1 MRPLITHITK
11 IHAVEAYHH
20 IHSWLLSC
28 TTASHRCQL
37 DYMLTEREWPEGPVD
52 PVAPCWPTEP
62 WPPIDPGLPML
73 PWAPWSPWLPARP
86 LAPVSPMTPTLPLTP
101 ISPVNPVGPVNPVAP
116 CGPGW
121 PVEQHQL
128 HWVHRL
134 IKVTGITCKKAC
146 DVIIRQYLSS
156 VDGRSRR
163 RSKLHNSWSY
173 EYTRWAKKRGHRFMT
188 IILSIPNRFK
198 NVFTRSFL
206 GKYVVK
212 RTSKIPSHLAN
223 VATLP
228 CETLMSAKQERD
240 CFVHYLRLLAL
251 CWPSVQVH
259 ETITFL
265 LVTLPNIYR
274 F

>member
-1 MRPLITHITK
+1 
-11 IHAVEAYHH
+11 
-20 IHSWLLSC
+20 
-28 TTASHRCQL
+28 
-37 DYMLTEREWPEGPVD
+37 
-52 PVAPCWPTEP
+52 
-62 WPPIDPGLPML
+62 
-73 PWAPWSPWLPARP
+73 
-86 LAPVSPMTPTLPLTP
+86 
-101 ISPVNPVGPVNPVAP
+101 
-116 CGPGW
+116 
-121 PVEQHQL
+121 
-128 HWVHRL
+128 
-134 IKVTGITCKKAC
+134 
-146 DVIIRQYLSS
+146 
-156 VDGRSRR
+156 
-163 RSKLHNSWSY
+163 
-173 EYTRWAKKRGHRFMT
+173 MT

-274 F
+274 FKKFFSLRDSAINIFNLVINNSTTP